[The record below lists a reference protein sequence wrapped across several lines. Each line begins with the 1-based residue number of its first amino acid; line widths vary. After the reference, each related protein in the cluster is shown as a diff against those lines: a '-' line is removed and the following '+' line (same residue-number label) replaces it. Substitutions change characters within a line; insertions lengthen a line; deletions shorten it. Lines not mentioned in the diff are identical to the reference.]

1 MNGLIERPLGQAIP
15 DSPHAVSVS
24 LPTMRS
30 VRGYEEK
37 DPEITRHLALGYPRF
52 VVHPFARALAA
63 CLSTQEPYIGRKL
76 WLTSSR
82 KMADGLARHL
92 TEYSRA
98 TDATA
103 FTDEGLH
110 GVVHVDEPAVAL
122 QAKLYLQH
130 LGGFLSSREAEDQ
143 LLGRGLHR
151 ELHPEPTFTGDG
163 AAEIRRVVQ
172 RALPAAAA
180 EDLFLAPNGANAV
193 YGAFTAV
200 GDIQVAR
207 GRNEWVQLGWL
218 YLDTMAILKK
228 FTGGSGYHYLGDVF
242 DLEKL
247 EALFESRGSRIA
259 GLITEVP
266 TNPLIQTVDVAAL
279 SDLCGRY
286 GVSLIL
292 DPTVASIF
300 SVNVLPYADVLTTSL
315 TKYTGSDGDIIAGL
329 VAVNPAG
336 KDAAELRRRIP
347 GVLEPIYWRDLSR
360 LAAQIGQVEDV
371 LRKIS
376 ETVPKVARF
385 LQDHPGV
392 REVFWALQPNSAENF
407 LRLSHFDGFV
417 GGMISFSLKGDLARF
432 YDRLRLAKGPSF
444 GMKTTLICPFMYLA
458 HYDLITSEQGR
469 AELERN
475 GLSPD
480 LLRMCV
486 GTEGADEI
494 IGALREALA

>member
-1 MNGLIERPLGQAIP
+1 
-15 DSPHAVSVS
+15 
-24 LPTMRS
+24 
-30 VRGYEEK
+30 
-37 DPEITRHLALGYPRF
+37 
-52 VVHPFARALAA
+52 
-63 CLSTQEPYIGRKL
+63 
-76 WLTSSR
+76 
-82 KMADGLARHL
+82 
-92 TEYSRA
+92 
-98 TDATA
+98 
-103 FTDEGLH
+103 
-110 GVVHVDEPAVAL
+110 
-122 QAKLYLQH
+122 
-130 LGGFLSSREAEDQ
+130 
-143 LLGRGLHR
+143 
-151 ELHPEPTFTGDG
+151 
-163 AAEIRRVVQ
+163 
-172 RALPAAAA
+172 
-180 EDLFLAPNGANAV
+180 
-193 YGAFTAV
+193 
-200 GDIQVAR
+200 
-207 GRNEWVQLGWL
+207 
-218 YLDTMAILKK
+218 
-228 FTGGSGYHYLGDVF
+228 
-242 DLEKL
+242 
-247 EALFESRGSRIA
+247 
-259 GLITEVP
+259 
-266 TNPLIQTVDVAAL
+266 
-279 SDLCGRY
+279 
-286 GVSLIL
+286 
-292 DPTVASIF
+292 
-300 SVNVLPYADVLTTSL
+300 VNVLPYADVLTTSL